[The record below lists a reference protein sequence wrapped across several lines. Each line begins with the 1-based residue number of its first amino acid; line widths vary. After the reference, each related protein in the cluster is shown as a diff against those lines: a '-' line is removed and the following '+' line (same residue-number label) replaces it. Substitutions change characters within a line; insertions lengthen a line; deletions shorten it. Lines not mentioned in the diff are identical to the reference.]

1 MACDVCYHRKVRCD
15 LDAGVPCVACINSG
29 KQCTFIVAEEH
40 KVKRRARKVRLKNTS
55 HADSETGVVTKVPKP
70 SSEDISQHLHNN
82 DSGTSSLIA
91 VRGRSMQP
99 TVPTEADIVED
110 TLAKTA
116 LTRFYHHGINKTDWT
131 VFTEKGYTRIAY
143 IGTQV
148 SNLANLV
155 QEEAHFTGSTKTY
168 LHLPF
173 PSIRPTMPWKPTK
186 TMSSVKWHSSSF
198 ADDISALPAKD
209 VRDDLVESFFTKIHP
224 GFPVIDESE
233 FRRQY
238 QDPDN
243 PPPLLLLQSVLL
255 AGAHVSNHPK
265 IMSSRA
271 LVKIVIFRRAKA
283 LFDMHYEN
291 DRMNLVQVA
300 LLFMWHF
307 EGADDVS
314 SNAYHWIGVAC
325 RIAFGLGMHRNL
337 SSRASGL
344 MPLNERRIYRRV
356 WWTLYQIE
364 ILVSLQHGRPCMI
377 QPDEI
382 DQDPL
387 TRDDFVEQNGQLNNN
402 INIDY
407 CIQNVS
413 LCTIILSIIKMFTP
427 GSMKRFHSNPE
438 SHLTMQDKIDQRLA
452 AWYLGLPLKLTDFHS
467 ERPDF
472 WTLQMHIH
480 YNMALL
486 HSHRPL
492 APSLDSIDLA
502 RRRTSSEACHGAA
515 STISKC
521 FTDLLSSN
529 QLDQCWFTSLMALLA
544 TAIQIN
550 HEARS
555 SARAGANILAIQA
568 QSRLQRILPVL
579 SAISNYWSSA
589 VAVHNLYQ
597 DLLKQYKRQ
606 LQSSI
611 DMGAS
616 HADPFDLPSYQQTPS
631 STAGAALESLE
642 TGDFFNGD
650 WQALFGAGQVD
661 NSPDINVDGVE
672 DWLTMSVDLFGDA
685 T

>member
-1 MACDVCYHRKVRCD
+1 MPARDVS
-15 LDAGVPCVACINSG
+15 I
-29 KQCTFIVAEEH
+29 
-40 KVKRRARKVRLKNTS
+40 
-55 HADSETGVVTKVPKP
+55 
-70 SSEDISQHLHNN
+70 
-82 DSGTSSLIA
+82 
-91 VRGRSMQP
+91 QP
-99 TVPTEADIVED
+99 TVPTDADIVEE

-116 LTRFYHHGINKTDWT
+116 LTRFYHHSINKTNWM
-131 VFTEKGYTRIAY
+131 VFREKGYTRIAY
-143 IGTQV
+143 IGTPV

-155 QEEAHFTGSTKTY
+155 QEEAYFAGSTKTS

-173 PSIRPTMPWKPTK
+173 PSIRPTMPWKPPK
-186 TMSSVKWHSSSF
+186 TMSTVKWHSSSF

-209 VRDDLVESFFTKIHP
+209 VRDDLVESFFAKIHP

-255 AGAHVSNHPK
+255 AGAHASNHPK
-265 IMSSRA
+265 IIQSRA
-271 LVKIVIFRRAKA
+271 LVKMVIFRRAKA

-337 SSRASGL
+337 GLRASSL
-344 MPLNERRIYRRV
+344 MPQDDRRIYRRI

-377 QPDEI
+377 HPDEI
-382 DQDPL
+382 DQEPL
-387 TRDDFVEQNGQLNNN
+387 TRDDFVEQNGLLNSN

-407 CIQNVS
+407 CIQNAS
-413 LCTIILSIIKMFTP
+413 LCTIILSIIKTFTP
-427 GSMKRFHSNPE
+427 GSMRKFLSNPD
-438 SHLTMQDKIDQRLA
+438 SFLSTQDNIDQRLA
-452 AWYLGLPLKLTDFHS
+452 SWYLSLPLTLTDFSS
-467 ERPDF
+467 EPPEF

-492 APSLDSIDLA
+492 HPSLDSIDVA
-502 RRRTSSEACHGAA
+502 RRRTSSEACRSAA
-515 STISKC
+515 ATISKI
-521 FTDLLSSN
+521 FTDLLSSKL
-529 QLDQCWFTSLMALLA
+529 LDQCWFTSLTALLA
-544 TAIQIN
+544 TTIQIN

-555 SARAGANILAIQA
+555 SARTGANVLAIQA
-568 QSRLQRILPVL
+568 QACLQRILPVI
-579 SAISNYWSSA
+579 SAISDYWSSA

-606 LQSSI
+606 LHASI
-611 DMGAS
+611 DSEAS
-616 HADPFDLPSYQQTPS
+616 HADPFDLLPHVQTPLAPTGEAS
-631 STAGAALESLE
+631 E
-642 TGDFFNGD
+642 TLGNGDIFNGD
-650 WQALFGAGQVD
+650 WQALFGAGQMD
-661 NSPDINVDGVE
+661 KSPEIDVDGME

-685 T
+685 A